1 MNDADL
7 TKTNLSDVDLT
18 GADLT
23 YANLSEAKLS
33 GANLSE
39 ANLSEANLSGA
50 DLADVKG
57 VTNEELEQEAKSL
70 KGTIMPNGQK
80 YEEWL
85 KDKEGR

>member
-33 GANLSE
+33 G